1 MTRHDGD
8 DVTCGRRSL
17 TITVVAGVGRIAVT
31 ADRVDFVHA
40 PAVHTCVHR
49 QTLVDVH

>member
-8 DVTCGRRSL
+8 DVMCARRSL
-17 TITVVAGVGRIAVT
+17 TITVVARVGRIAVA

-40 PAVHTCVHR
+40 PAVHTRVHR